1 MNSVSETPGPSRL
14 LLHACCG
21 PCLLEPLDALSAEAD
36 HVTIIF
42 ANPNIHPA
50 EEYERRRDTLRAYA
64 EPLGIEVVELDYDPA
79 SWVAT
84 VGPLAKAGAAR
95 CRACHA
101 LRLEQ
106 AATYAAEHG
115 FDTLATTLSVS
126 PYQDSEAIRE
136 EGERAAASAGVRYL
150 HRDFRD
156 RYADATRRSRELG
169 MYRQNY
175 CGCVFSDAEA
185 REERAARNEARA
197 AAKSG
202 KDPRGAE
209 DAPASTHSARG

>member
-1 MNSVSETPGPSRL
+1 MNDPSETPGPLRL

-36 HVTIIF
+36 HVAIIF

-64 EPLGIEVVELDYDPA
+64 EPLGVEIVELEYDPA
-79 SWVAT
+79 AWFAS
-84 VGPLAKAGAAR
+84 VGPLAKEGAAR
-95 CRACHA
+95 CRACYA
-101 LRLEQ
+101 LRLGQ

-115 FDTLATTLSVS
+115 FDALATTLSVS
-126 PYQDSEAIRE
+126 PYQDAEAICE
-136 EGERAAASAGVRYL
+136 EGERAAAAAGVRYL
-150 HRDFRD
+150 HRDFRE
-156 RYADATRRSRELG
+156 RYPDATRRSRELG

-175 CGCVFSDAEA
+175 CGCVLSDGEA
-185 REERAARNEARA
+185 REERAARRAARA

-202 KDPRGAE
+202 KDPGGAE
-209 DAPASTHSARG
+209 DAPVSTDSARG